1 MVVIFLITL
10 TTVKF
15 MISALL
21 THYLSRPQ
29 AVIYIIDIP
38 NSRSLHQHPTPMSG
52 GIAVLV
58 AFLLT
63 GMVACSVLPSNEYIL
78 WIGGSVLAVAT
89 ISLLDDYRPVAA
101 RYRLLVHFLAA
112 FLLLFQTD
120 LWIESINFANLQL
133 SLPSFWQILLSLL
146 FVVWMIN
153 LYNFMD
159 GMDGFA
165 GGMAVSGFGS
175 FALLGWFANDMS
187 FAVLNLLIAS
197 AASGFLVFNFP
208 PARIFM
214 GDVGSS
220 SLGLLA
226 AAFSLWGN
234 QAGIFPLWI
243 AMLLFSPFIVD
254 ATVTL
259 LKRLQRGEKI
269 WQAHRTHY
277 YQQLVQLGWGHKRTV
292 LCEYGLMFA
301 CALSAI
307 LANFLSYRMQII
319 IMLIWLSIY
328 AILMNAIDRL
338 KSQQTPRRVESN
350 GGGPK

>member
-1 MVVIFLITL
+1 MLVAFLMTL
-10 TTVKF
+10 TTVAF

-21 THYLSRPQ
+21 TQHLSRPQ
-29 AVIYIIDIP
+29 AFIYIIDIP
-38 NSRSLHQHPTPMSG
+38 NDRSLHQQPTPLSG

-58 AFLLT
+58 AFILT
-63 GMVACSVLPSNEYIL
+63 SIVACAVFIPQDENIL
-78 WIGGSVLAVAT
+78 WIGATVFVVAA
-89 ISLLDDYRPVAA
+89 ISLLDDYRTVAA
-101 RYRLLVHFLAA
+101 KYRLLVHFSAA
-112 FLLLFQTD
+112 ILLLFQTD
-120 LWIESINFANLQL
+120 LWIETINFADLHLQL
-133 SLPSFWQILLSLL
+133 SSFWQVSLSLL
-146 FVVWMIN
+146 FVIWMIN

-165 GGMAVSGFGS
+165 GGMAVMGFGS
-175 FALLGWFANDMS
+175 FALLGWFANDIS
-187 FAVLNLLIAS
+187 FTVLNLLIAS
-197 AASGFLVFNFP
+197 AATGFLVFNFP

-234 QAGIFPLWI
+234 RDGIFPLWI
-243 AMLLFSPFIVD
+243 AILLFSPFIID

-259 LKRLQRGEKI
+259 LKRVGRGEKV

-277 YQQLVQLGWGHKRTV
+277 YQRLVQLGWGHKRTV

-307 LANFLSYRMQII
+307 IANFLSPSVQIT
-319 IMLIWLSIY
+319 IMLIWLGIY
-328 AILMNAIDRL
+328 AILMNAVDRL
-338 KSQQTPRRVESN
+338 EQQRITSRELN
-350 GGGPK
+350 EI